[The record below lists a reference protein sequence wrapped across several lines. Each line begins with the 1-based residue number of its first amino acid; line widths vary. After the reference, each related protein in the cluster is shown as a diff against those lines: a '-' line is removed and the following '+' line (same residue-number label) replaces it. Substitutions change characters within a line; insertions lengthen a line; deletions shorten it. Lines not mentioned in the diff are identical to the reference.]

1 MRILFCEDH
10 ALLRK
15 LIALSMRGT
24 PHEFWIAGSGAQAI
38 EIARQVRPEALVTDV
53 VMPGM
58 DGFELVTRLRAE
70 PRLRDMRVIFMTAS
84 ADVNDVSAGMKPYRY
99 LPKPF
104 GPAELRAALVALEHD
119 SASAAGRGGGADGR
133 GR

>member
-15 LIALSMRGT
+15 LITLSMRGT
-24 PHEFWIAGSGAQAI
+24 AHEFWVAASGPQAI
-38 EIARQVRPEALVTDV
+38 EIAGRVRPEALVTDV

-70 PRLRDMRVIFMTAS
+70 PSLRDIRVVFMTAS
-84 ADVNDVSAGMKPYRY
+84 ADVADVSAAMKPYRY

-104 GPAELRAALVALEHD
+104 GPADLRAALVALERD
-119 SASAAGRGGGADGR
+119 SPSAAGRAGVDR
-133 GR
+133 

>member
-1 MRILFCEDH
+1 MRILFCDDH

-24 PHEFWIAGSGAQAI
+24 THEFWVAGSGAQAI
-38 EIARQVRPEALVTDV
+38 EIARQVLPEVLVTDV
-53 VMPGM
+53 AMPGM

-70 PRLRDMRVIFMTAS
+70 PELRGLRVVFMTAS
-84 ADVNDVSAGMKPYRY
+84 ADVDVVGAGLRPFVH

-104 GPAELRAALVALEHD
+104 GPAELRAVLDSLESD
-119 SASAAGRGGGADGR
+119 SPRPIRG
-133 GR
+133 

>member
-24 PHEFWIAGSGAQAI
+24 AHEFWVAGSGSQAI
-38 EIARQVRPEALVTDV
+38 EIARQVLPEVLVTDV
-53 VMPGM
+53 AMPGM

-70 PRLRDMRVIFMTAS
+70 PELRGLRVVFMTAS
-84 ADVNDVSAGMKPYRY
+84 ADVEDVGAPMRPFVH

-104 GPAELRAALVALEHD
+104 GPAELRAVLD
-119 SASAAGRGGGADGR
+119 SL
-133 GR
+133 

>member
-1 MRILFCEDH
+1 MRVLFCEDH

-24 PHEFWIAGSGAQAI
+24 AHEFWVAGSGVQAI
-38 EIARQVRPEALVTDV
+38 EIARRERPEVLVTDV

-58 DGFELVTRLRAE
+58 DGFELAARLRAE
-70 PRLRDMRVIFMTAS
+70 PGLRSLRVVFTTAS
-84 ADVNDVSAGMKPYRY
+84 ANVDDAGAALRPFLH

-104 GPAELRAALVALEHD
+104 GPAELRAVLDTLEPET
-119 SASAAGRGGGADGR
+119 GRRHA
-133 GR
+133 